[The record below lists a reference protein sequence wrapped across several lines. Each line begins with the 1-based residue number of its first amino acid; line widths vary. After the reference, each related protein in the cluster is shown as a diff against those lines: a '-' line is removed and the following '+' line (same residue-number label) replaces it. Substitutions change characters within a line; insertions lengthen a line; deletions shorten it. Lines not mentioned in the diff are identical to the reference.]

1 MRLISEEPGLYE
13 AMAEDAV
20 NRRHKRRKVDIEAEG
35 GTGEEILIFQKKKKK
50 KKQET
55 WET

>member
-35 GTGEEILIFQKKKKK
+35 GTGEEIPIFQKKKK